1 MKYWEN
7 YAASSQDSSRY
18 GRIGLPIQDGIDE
31 RITPESTFF
40 DNGCRVANVGG
51 VTDTNPSCTPID
63 KAEGCVV
70 KAETDRVNEVEKL
83 PWSGSDEDVNE
94 TCDAIDGV

>member
-18 GRIGLPIQDGIDE
+18 GRIGLPIQDRIDE
-31 RITPESTFF
+31 RVTPEFSTFYS
-40 DNGCRVANVGG
+40 GCGMAKVGG

-70 KAETDRVNEVEKL
+70 KAETYWVDEVENL

-94 TCDAIDGV
+94 TGDAIDGV